1 MKAIKNVCLIAAIII
16 LSVLV
21 GLFAQFLTGALDK
34 KQHPREYSEY
44 VEKYS
49 KEYRVPEAIIYAV
62 IKCESSF
69 DSAAVSS
76 SGAIGLMQIMPNTFT
91 YLCKKLGDDYEA
103 GMLYDPKTNI
113 KYGTYYLSTLYERF
127 GIWETVFAAYNCGP
141 SRVSGWIEEGK
152 VTESGRL
159 SEIPIAQTAHYVKKV
174 QSATDKYEQLYYT
187 EK

>member
-1 MKAIKNVCLIAAIII
+1 MKAIKNLGAIAAIII

-34 KQHPREYSEY
+34 KQHPRQFCEYVEEYSE
-44 VEKYS
+44 EF
-49 KEYRVPEAIIYAV
+49 RVPEAIIYAV

-69 DSAAVSS
+69 DSTAVSS
-76 SGAIGLMQIMPNTFT
+76 AGAIGLMQLMPDTFA
-91 YLCKKLGDDYEA
+91 YLCTKLGDDYET

-113 KYGTYYLSTLYERF
+113 RYGTYYLSMLYERF

-141 SRVSGWIEEGK
+141 SRVNGWIEEGK
-152 VTESGRL
+152 VTDSGRL
-159 SEIPIAQTAHYVKKV
+159 SEIPIAGTAHYVEKV
-174 QSATDKYEQLYYT
+174 QKAADTYEELYYT

>member
-1 MKAIKNVCLIAAIII
+1 MKAIKNIGIIATIII
-16 LSVLV
+16 LSVLI
-21 GLFAQFLTGALDK
+21 GILAQFFTGSLDK
-34 KQHPREYSEY
+34 KFHPREFCEY

-49 KEYRVPEAIIYAV
+49 EEYRVPEPIIYAV

-69 DSAAVSS
+69 DSAAVSK
-76 SGAIGLMQIMPNTFT
+76 SGAIGLMQLMPKTFA
-91 YLCKKLGDDYEA
+91 YLTEKLGDNYEE

-113 KYGTYYLSTLYERF
+113 KYGTYYLSMLYERF

-141 SRVSGWIEEGK
+141 SRVNGWIEDGK

-159 SEIPIAQTAHYVKKV
+159 SEIPIAQTAAYVEKV
-174 QSATDKYEQLYYT
+174 KTAKEKYEALYYN